1 MLCKRNLTERGDC
14 LYDIKHLFL
23 FLYLFIAV
31 LEDFRKSKISNWW
44 VLFGIIVGFL
54 FLLAEGEEKTLLNG
68 IVGMGIPFVFLFLP
82 YLLRVLGAGDV
93 KLFMVAGLF
102 LGQEGIIKAFVSAFL
117 TGGIYAGYKLI
128 RTKGFKSR
136 FLYLGQYVKR
146 IRITGKLEEY
156 VKGPWER
163 KAVIHFSLCIFLGC
177 LLPVIQGGFS

>member
-1 MLCKRNLTERGDC
+1 MYG
-14 LYDIKHLFL
+14 IKHLFL

-54 FLLAEGEEKTLLNG
+54 FFLAEGEKEVLING
-68 IVGMGIPFVFLFLP
+68 IAGMSIPFVLLFLL

-102 LGQEGIIKAFVSAFL
+102 LGKEGIIEALVGAFL
-117 TGGIYAGYKLI
+117 AGGIYAGCKLI
-128 RTKGFKSR
+128 KTKGFKSR

-146 IRITGKLEEY
+146 ILVTGKPEEY

-177 LLPVIQGGFS
+177 LLPVIQGGFL